1 MRFLLDS
8 QALLWWLEAG
18 PRLRDE
24 ARSAIENVEND
35 VAFSVASIWELTI
48 KESSG
53 KLTLER
59 DVREAMLAQG
69 FGELPVLG
77 EHALAVRDLPWH
89 HRDPFDRMLVAQ
101 ARIDGRTLITADRRL
116 AAYDVGVM
124 DARSR

>member
-8 QALLWWLEAG
+8 QVLLWWLEDG
-18 PRLRDE
+18 PRLADD
-24 ARSAIENVEND
+24 ARSTIGSVEND

-48 KESSG
+48 KQSSG
-53 KLTLER
+53 KLALER

-77 EHALAVRDLPWH
+77 EHALAVRDLPRH

-116 AAYDVGVM
+116 AAYGVGVL